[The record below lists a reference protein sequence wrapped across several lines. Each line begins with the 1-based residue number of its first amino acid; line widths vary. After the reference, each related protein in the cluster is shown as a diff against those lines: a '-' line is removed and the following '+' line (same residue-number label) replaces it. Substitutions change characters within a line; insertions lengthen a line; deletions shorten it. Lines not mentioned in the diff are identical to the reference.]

1 MKTVREKAYAK
12 INLFLDIVGVDDV
25 GYHMLDSV
33 VSTISLFDSV
43 TVTKRK
49 DDKIVLKT
57 AGSLYSITD
66 GFDNNAYK
74 AAKLLQET
82 YQTLG
87 VDITLNKNIPVA
99 SGLGG
104 SSADIA
110 GVLKAMKK
118 LFAIKEDIK
127 PLADKLGSDSGYLLT
142 GGFARL
148 TGRGE
153 IVEELELTN
162 KLYLVIAVAK
172 GGVNTAD
179 CYKEFDNEKTLPK
192 LGGAL
197 NLIENL
203 SKNQIDQNDFYNAL
217 YLPATKINQ
226 KVKELYED
234 MKALSPKAVAMSG
247 SGSSV
252 FAVFD
257 SFELTEWARLKLK
270 KKYKDVFTA
279 QTLTKDEMLKGGLFA
294 KSPYRLEED
303 EMK

>member
-12 INLFLDIVGVDDV
+12 INLFLDIVGTDEN
-25 GYHMLDSV
+25 GYHMLDTV

-43 TVTKRK
+43 VVSSRR

-57 AGSLYSITD
+57 AGSLYSVTD

-74 AAKLLQET
+74 AAKLFQET
-82 YQTLG
+82 FNTKG

-118 LFAIKEDIK
+118 LFKVEEDIK
-127 PLADKLGSDSGYLLT
+127 PIADKLGSDSGYLLT

-148 TGRGE
+148 SGRGE
-153 IVEELELTN
+153 IVESLDLTN
-162 KLYLVIAVAK
+162 KLYLVIGIAK

-179 CYKEFDNEKTLPK
+179 CYKEYDNQQVTPIKN
-192 LGGAL
+192 GSRG
-197 NLIENL
+197 LIENL
-203 SKNQIDQNDFYNAL
+203 KNNKVCESDFYNAL
-217 YLPATKINQ
+217 YLPATKINE

-252 FAVFD
+252 YAIFD
-257 SFELTEWARLKLK
+257 SFELTEWARLKLN

-279 QTLTKDEMLKGGLFA
+279 ETLTVNEMNKIGLFGRT
-294 KSPYRLEED
+294 PYRLEE
-303 EMK
+303 EN